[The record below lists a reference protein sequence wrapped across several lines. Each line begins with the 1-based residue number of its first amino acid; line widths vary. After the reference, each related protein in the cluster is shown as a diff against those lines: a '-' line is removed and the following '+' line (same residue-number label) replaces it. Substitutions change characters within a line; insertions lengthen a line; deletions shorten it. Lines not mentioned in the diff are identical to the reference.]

1 MKVKHIGGD
10 RDLQEF
16 NEEFP
21 KHGLAVVGFFAAWC
35 GHCKTFKP
43 EWEKFT
49 KQAET
54 SPLEGLVATIPE
66 EHMKHAKCDRSD
78 FQGFPTVRIFRKKGF
93 EDYAG
98 KREAGALMDHIKTLV
113 SQHGGVLTDA
123 EVAAPSPAVGSVGPL
138 VVAKAGEWTRA
149 EWKKWMNK
157 PLKVRIHHVDDPKLM
172 TPIEITDDEEGG
184 WFITFGMGE
193 KKNNEW
199 ARTAEYR
206 PSTIKSFRLAS
217 TGLGGGGGK
226 KIRKRRRRR
235 TRRRRTRR
243 RRTRR
248 RRTRRRRTR
257 RRRTRRRK
265 RRK

>member
-113 SQHGGVLTDA
+113 
-123 EVAAPSPAVGSVGPL
+123 L
-138 VVAKAGEWTRA
+138 VSDMLDTHFWPEKRGLNVICKSNNINCVFCCRA
-149 EWKKWMNK
+149 INC
-157 PLKVRIHHVDDPKLM
+157 
-172 TPIEITDDEEGG
+172 
-184 WFITFGMGE
+184 
-193 KKNNEW
+193 
-199 ARTAEYR
+199 
-206 PSTIKSFRLAS
+206 
-217 TGLGGGGGK
+217 
-226 KIRKRRRRR
+226 
-235 TRRRRTRR
+235 
-243 RRTRR
+243 
-248 RRTRRRRTR
+248 
-257 RRRTRRRK
+257 
-265 RRK
+265 